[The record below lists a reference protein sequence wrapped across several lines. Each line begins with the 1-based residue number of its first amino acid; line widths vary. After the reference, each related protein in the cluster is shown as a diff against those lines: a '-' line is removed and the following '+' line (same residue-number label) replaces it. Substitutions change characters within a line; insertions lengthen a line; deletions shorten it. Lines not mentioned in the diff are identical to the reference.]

1 MNATAELAVLKT
13 ALIKAKAAE
22 NAAKEHRLEIEEAI
36 LAHFPKDKQ
45 EGSVTN
51 ADFGISVAYKLTRTV
66 DTDALQSAWE
76 KLSANSQKAFKW
88 KADLD
93 LKQYRAIQ
101 DLDPASFDQLAVFV
115 TTKPAK
121 PSVSIKE

>member
-13 ALIKAKAAE
+13 ALIQAKAAE
-22 NAAKEHRLEIEEAI
+22 TAAKNARLEIEDAI
-36 LAHFPKDKQ
+36 LAHFPSDKL

-51 ADFGISVAYKLTRTV
+51 ADFGISVTYKLTRTV
-66 DTDALQSAWE
+66 DTDALQAGWE
-76 KLSANSQKAFKW
+76 TLSANAQKAFKW
-88 KADLD
+88 KADID
-93 LKQYRAIQ
+93 LKQFRAIQ
-101 DLDPASFDQLAVFV
+101 ELDQASYDQLVAFV